1 MSNEHTPGPW
11 SVEWKSPCHWLIRDP
26 DVHLP
31 PSESAD
37 CPNRRLIAAAPELL
51 PALEEALVAIETLT
65 RAYASGT
72 YEEADAAQVRF
83 ALNEGTAAINKAKE
97 GEEE

>member
-1 MSNEHTPGPW
+1 
-11 SVEWKSPCHWLIRDP
+11 
-26 DVHLP
+26 
-31 PSESAD
+31 
-37 CPNRRLIAAAPELL
+37 L

-83 ALNEGTAAINKAKE
+83 ALNEGTA
-97 GEEE
+97 